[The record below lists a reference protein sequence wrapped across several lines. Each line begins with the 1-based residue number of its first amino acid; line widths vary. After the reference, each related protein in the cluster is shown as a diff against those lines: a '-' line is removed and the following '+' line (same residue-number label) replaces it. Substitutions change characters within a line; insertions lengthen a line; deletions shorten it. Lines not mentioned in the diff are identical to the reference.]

1 MQFFSWLIFLIVI
14 GIAIFAIQNLDP
26 LTLKMKFVI
35 WRFET
40 SLIYTIL
47 GSIGAG
53 ILMTLIF
60 WVPRAIMASIRVKEL
75 KRKIENLEAISHQPT
90 IGQEG
95 NKPKEL

>member
-1 MQFFSWLIFLIVI
+1 
-14 GIAIFAIQNLDP
+14 
-26 LTLKMKFVI
+26 MKFLI

-60 WVPRAIMASIRVKEL
+60 WVPRAIMASIGVKEL
-75 KRKIENLEAISHQPT
+75 KRKIENLETILHQPAA
-90 IGQEG
+90 GEQVNKLQE
-95 NKPKEL
+95 L